1 MRRNSFV
8 KKTIQD
14 FYPSIDPYFL
24 EQLANESGNEY
35 YLKAFS
41 FVESVWDRDP
51 NTLSEGQ
58 ARWLSKIN
66 EDLEERLGRA

>member
-1 MRRNSFV
+1 VRRN
-8 KKTIQD
+8 KTIKNSIQD

-41 FVESVWDRDP
+41 FVESVWERDP
-51 NTLSEGQ
+51 TTLSEGQ
-58 ARWLSKIN
+58 ERWLSKIN
-66 EDLEERLGRA
+66 EDLAERLGRN